1 MEAWIAPAG
10 AGAAGSGAGVGACPL
25 LDALSGKRL
34 GGAKLLSR
42 LLNSLLSLLD
52 DWSRF
57 RVLPKLRLL
66 ENDGSPGAP
75 GWFGCWKLC
84 PWCGPGWA
92 AFACPRLPPVFPP
105 AAADTVACCAFS
117 FAICSLSFS
126 RSKNSASSYRV
137 NCWVFLRIVA
147 SLSGNAILSL
157 GSKIVSLTNVSYVGR
172 LCICAL
178 FNFICYVVSVN
189 F

>member
-10 AGAAGSGAGVGACPL
+10 PGAAGSGAGVGAWPL

-57 RVLPKLRLL
+57 RVLPKLYLL

-75 GWFGCWKLC
+75 GWVGCWKLC
-84 PWCGPGWA
+84 PWCGPG
-92 AFACPRLPPVFPP
+92 
-105 AAADTVACCAFS
+105 
-117 FAICSLSFS
+117 
-126 RSKNSASSYRV
+126 
-137 NCWVFLRIVA
+137 
-147 SLSGNAILSL
+147 
-157 GSKIVSLTNVSYVGR
+157 
-172 LCICAL
+172 
-178 FNFICYVVSVN
+178 
-189 F
+189 